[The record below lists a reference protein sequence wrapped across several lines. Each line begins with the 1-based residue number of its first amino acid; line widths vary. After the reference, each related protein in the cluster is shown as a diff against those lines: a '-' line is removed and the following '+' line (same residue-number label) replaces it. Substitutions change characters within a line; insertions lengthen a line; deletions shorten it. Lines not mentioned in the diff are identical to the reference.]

1 MDKLHSR
8 ENKHTPGPE
17 EEKGFIS
24 ITLAFSA
31 FLQARHR
38 GKAAEGLIRTRPTE
52 ASAFVVGSS
61 TARRTRISGRHR
73 MVCGHAAP
81 ISTGWSL
88 LSLR

>member
-38 GKAAEGLIRTRPTE
+38 GKAAEGLIRTRPRR
-52 ASAFVVGSS
+52 APSWWDPAQPGGLGSP
-61 TARRTRISGRHR
+61 G
-73 MVCGHAAP
+73 GK
-81 ISTGWSL
+81 GWSVGMQL
-88 LSLR
+88 LSAQDGVCFHCDR